1 MPSLLPMA
9 AIRTER
15 LRKFYGKAR
24 GIVDVDLE
32 VQVGEV
38 FGFLGPNGAGKTT
51 TIRTLL
57 DLIRPSSGKA
67 TVLGL
72 DSVEDSME
80 IRRRVGYLPDELPL
94 WDWMTPRQVLEHLGR
109 LRGGVE
115 GGYRDGLI
123 ERFEVEADRKISDLS
138 TGNKQKVG
146 LVQAFMHK
154 PELLILDEP
163 TSGLDPLMQQVTYEV
178 IDEAQRDGRTVF
190 LSSHVLPE
198 VERIAQRVGIIRKGR
213 LIEVASV
220 ESLKERALRLVE
232 IRFGYPVPT
241 TERLEEI
248 DGVTEANL
256 HGDAATLKVEGS
268 MDPLVKALAGYEV
281 LVIRTHDTPLEE
293 IFLQLYKDGDDD
305 ES

>member
-1 MPSLLPMA
+1 MP
-9 AIRTER
+9 AIRLER
-15 LRKFYGKAR
+15 LTKFYGKAR
-24 GIVDVDLE
+24 GVVDVDLE
-32 VQVGEV
+32 VQTGEV

-72 DSVEDSME
+72 DSVEASLE
-80 IRRRVGYLPDELPL
+80 IRRRVGYLPGELAL
-94 WDWMTPRQVLEHLGR
+94 WEWMTARQVLDHLAR
-109 LRGGVE
+109 LRGGVDE
-115 GGYRDGLI
+115 AYRDELI
-123 ERFEVEADRKISDLS
+123 GRFEVESDRKVSDLS

-178 IDEAQRDGRTVF
+178 IAEAQRDGRTVF

-213 LIEVASV
+213 LIEVAAV
-220 ESLKERALRLVE
+220 DSLKERAVRLVE
-232 IRFGYPVPT
+232 LRFGWPVPT
-241 TERLEEI
+241 RDALAAI
-248 DGVTEANL
+248 AGVS
-256 HGDAATLKVEGS
+256 DAAVSGDTATVRIEGS
-268 MDPLVKALAGYEV
+268 MDSLVKAMAQYEV
-281 LVIRTHDTPLEE
+281 LLVRTHDTPLEE
-293 IFLQLYKDGDDD
+293 IFLQLYRDGADDAG
-305 ES
+305 